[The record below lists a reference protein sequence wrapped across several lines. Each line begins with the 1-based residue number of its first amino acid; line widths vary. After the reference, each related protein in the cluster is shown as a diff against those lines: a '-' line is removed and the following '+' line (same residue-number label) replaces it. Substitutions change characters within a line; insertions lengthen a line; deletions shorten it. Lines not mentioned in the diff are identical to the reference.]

1 MAMTKPDCKTVWK
14 EYDADLSYKA
24 GLNLFETVKTN
35 ENFFIGKQWEG
46 VKSNGLPTPVF
57 NFLKRVVL
65 FQVASITTD
74 NIKIQASAL
83 PGNMSGK
90 VDTRNLANV
99 VNDQFNV
106 LLEHNKIATVLR
118 EYMRNAAV
126 DGDSCLYSYWD
137 ADVETGNTAK
147 GAIVTEVIDNTRV
160 HFGNRNSRNVQKQPF
175 IILSAREMVD
185 AVRDEAKANGC
196 ADWETVQADS
206 DNSNIE
212 SHKETGDKVTT
223 LLKLWRNKETG
234 TIWAYKCT
242 KTTAVKKAWDTK
254 LKRYP
259 ITWLNWD
266 YVQDCYHGMS
276 MITGLIPNQIF
287 VNKLF
292 AMTMLS
298 LMTSAYPK
306 VVYDATRVKKW
317 DNRVGAAI
325 PVTGGDMN
333 GVARIIDPAQV
344 SPQISQFIEL
354 AVEYTQS
361 FLGAT
366 SVALG
371 DTRPDNTS
379 AIVALQRSSAVPMEI
394 TKQNLY
400 QSIEDLGNIYMDFM
414 RVYYGKRMIEQK
426 QTVVDMTPMG
436 VPVPSEQMVVSEF
449 DFGLLEKVPM
459 SLKLDIGAS
468 AYWSEIASIQTL
480 DNLLTQNKI
489 DLVSYLER
497 IPEGYISKKQELI
510 DQLKNAEKAQ
520 TAPAP
525 GGAPTANRPAF
536 PTSGNAPEDLTGGG
550 YGTLQR
556 AINESAGLA

>member
-1 MAMTKPDCKTVWK
+1 MAMNKPTCEKVWK
-14 EYDADLSYKA
+14 EFEDDLGFKA

-57 NFLKRVVL
+57 NFLKRVTL

-83 PGNMSGK
+83 PGNMTDK
-90 VDTRNLANV
+90 ADTRKLANV
-99 VNDQFNV
+99 VNDQFGV
-106 LLEHNKIATVLR
+106 LLEYNRIATLLR

-126 DGDSCLYSYWD
+126 DGDACLYTYWD
-137 ADVETGNTAK
+137 ADVETGSTNK
-147 GAIVTEVIDNTRV
+147 GMPITEVVDNTRV
-160 HFGNRNSRNVQKQPF
+160 HFGNRNSNKIHKQPY
-175 IILSAREMVD
+175 IIISAREMIDIVKC
-185 AVRDEAKANGC
+185 EARENGC
-196 ADWETVQADS
+196 ADWDAIKTDS
-206 DNSNIE
+206 DSSNIE
-212 SHKETGDKVTT
+212 SQKETGDKVTT
-223 LLKLWRNKETG
+223 LLKLWRNKDTG

-242 KTTAVKKAWDTK
+242 KDSDVKKAWDTK

-259 ITWLNWD
+259 VTWLNWD
-266 YVQDCYHGMS
+266 YVKDSCHGMAL
-276 MITGLIPNQIF
+276 ITGLIPNQIF

-333 GVARIIDPAQV
+333 GVAKIIDPAQV

-354 AVEYTQS
+354 AIEYTQS

-436 VPVPSEQMVVSEF
+436 MPVPSEEMVVSEF
-449 DFGLLEKVPM
+449 DFSILEKVPM

-510 DQLKNAEKAQ
+510 EQLKNAAQ
-520 TAPAP
+520 QMAAPAAP
-525 GGAPTANRPAF
+525 AGASGASSF
-536 PTSGNAPEDLTGGG
+536 PRSGNAPEDLTGGG

>member
-1 MAMTKPDCKTVWK
+1 MAMTRTGCKDVWK
-14 EYDADLSYKA
+14 EYEADQSFKA

-83 PGNMSGK
+83 PGNMSSE
-90 VDTRNLANV
+90 VDTRALANV

-106 LLEHNKIATVLR
+106 LLEYNRIPTRLR

-137 ADVETGNTAK
+137 EDVETGQKNR
-147 GAIVTEVIDNTRV
+147 GAIVTEVVDNTRV
-160 HFGNRNSRNVQKQPF
+160 HFGNRNSRWVQKQPY
-175 IILSAREMVD
+175 IIISAREMVD

-196 ADWETVQADS
+196 SDWASIGPDS
-206 DNSNIE
+206 DNSNSE
-212 SHKETGDKVTT
+212 SNKETGDKATT
-223 LLKLWRNKETG
+223 LLKLWRDKKTG
-234 TIWAYKCT
+234 TIWAYKST
-242 KTTAVKKAWDTK
+242 RTSDVKKPWDTG

-266 YVQDCYHGMS
+266 YVPDSCHGMA

-306 VVYDATRVKKW
+306 VVYDKSRIKNW

-325 PVTGGDMN
+325 PVTGGDMT
-333 GVARIIDPAQV
+333 GVAKIIDPAQV

-354 AVEYTQS
+354 AIDYTQS

-400 QSIEDLGNIYMDFM
+400 QSIEDLANIYVDFM
-414 RVYYGKRMIEQK
+414 RVYYGKRMVELK

-436 VPVPSEQMVVSEF
+436 TPVESEENVVAEF
-449 DFGLLEKVPM
+449 DFDILEKVPM

-480 DNLLTQNKI
+480 DNLLMQDKI

-510 DQLKNAEKAQ
+510 EQLKNAQQ
-520 TAPAP
+520 TAM
-525 GGAPTANRPAF
+525 GQNGAPQAGPSSFPA
-536 PTSGNAPEDLTGGG
+536 SGNSPEDLTGGG

-556 AINESAGLA
+556 AINESSCLA

>member
-1 MAMTKPDCKTVWK
+1 M
-14 EYDADLSYKA
+14 
-24 GLNLFETVKTN
+24 
-35 ENFFIGKQWEG
+35 KQWEG

-57 NFLKRVVL
+57 NFLKRVTL

-83 PGNMSGK
+83 PGNMTDK
-90 VDTRNLANV
+90 ADTRKLANV
-99 VNDQFNV
+99 VNDQFGV
-106 LLEHNKIATVLR
+106 LLEYNRIATLLR

-126 DGDSCLYSYWD
+126 DGDSCLYTYWD
-137 ADVETGNTAK
+137 ADVETGNTGK
-147 GAIVTEVIDNTRV
+147 GAIVTEVVDNTRV
-160 HFGNRNSRNVQKQPF
+160 HFGNRNSNKVHRQPY
-175 IILSAREMVD
+175 IIISAREMID
-185 AVRDEAKANGC
+185 AVKAEAKENGC
-196 ADWETVQADS
+196 ADWEAIKTDT
-206 DNSNIE
+206 DNSGIE
-212 SHKETGDKVTT
+212 NQKETGDKVTT
-223 LLKLWRNKETG
+223 LLKLWRNKDTG

-242 KTTAVKKAWDTK
+242 KDSDVKKAWDTK

-259 ITWLNWD
+259 VTWLNWD
-266 YVQDCYHGMS
+266 YVKDSCHGMAL
-276 MITGLIPNQIF
+276 ITGLIPNQIF

-333 GVARIIDPAQV
+333 GVAKIIDPAQV

-354 AVEYTQS
+354 AIDYTQS

-436 VPVPSEQMVVSEF
+436 MPVPSEEMVVSEF
-449 DFGLLEKVPM
+449 DFSILEKVPM

-510 DQLKNAEKAQ
+510 EQLKNAAQ
-520 TAPAP
+520 QMTAPAAP
-525 GGAPTANRPAF
+525 GNASGASSF
-536 PTSGNAPEDLTGGG
+536 PRSGNAPEDLTGGG